1 MPWSSMYSFTEA
13 NPDKGTETDILIPF
27 PYPAIHK
34 FTEANPDKGTET
46 AIPIP
51 AYTRRS
57 FAGLQKLTPI
67 RGLFK
72 NIVIAKYLR
81 SS

>member
-1 MPWSSMYSFTEA
+1 MFTEA
-13 NPDKGTETDILIPF
+13 NPDKGTETLLFNIVKPSLK
-27 PYPAIHK
+27 YC
-34 FTEANPDKGTET
+34 
-46 AIPIP
+46 
-51 AYTRRS
+51 
-57 FAGLQKLTPI
+57 LQKLTPI